1 MGYTHSV
8 HLCCI
13 LRKSRT
19 CQAIRISFSIRQL
32 AFLLLL
38 PFSLLSLSSLILQR
52 FLNTFSLSSLKRV
65 AVAIFFFFS
74 RLRYIL
80 VLSSLRNEPT
90 LYSSVVRDD
99 PVHVVTA
106 KIRTTV
112 KILSKDSEKY
122 KKQN

>member
-38 PFSLLSLSSLILQR
+38 PFSLLSRSSLILQR
-52 FLNTFSLSSLKRV
+52 FLNTFFS
-65 AVAIFFFFS
+65 FFFLSCLFS
-74 RLRYIL
+74 LLPFSLTHLHYIL
-80 VLSSLRNEPT
+80 VLSSLRNELT
-90 LYSSVVRDD
+90 LYSSIVRDGA
-99 PVHVVTA
+99 VNVVTA
-106 KIRTTV
+106 KIV
-112 KILSKDSEKY
+112 P
-122 KKQN
+122 Q